1 MVIRKPVKRARTLF
15 SDVVKGNDPQYS
27 TNEVQNSNT
36 ADYPRVNN
44 QHRVNNYPKSQLN
57 NKKMQKSSAKKI
69 HAGRKGNLTDMSM
82 YKEVS
87 IKHMLLGGEMTSLKK
102 FCTGGSDMKVG
113 CS

>member
-44 QHRVNNYPKSQLN
+44 QHR
-57 NKKMQKSSAKKI
+57 
-69 HAGRKGNLTDMSM
+69 
-82 YKEVS
+82 
-87 IKHMLLGGEMTSLKK
+87 
-102 FCTGGSDMKVG
+102 
-113 CS
+113 